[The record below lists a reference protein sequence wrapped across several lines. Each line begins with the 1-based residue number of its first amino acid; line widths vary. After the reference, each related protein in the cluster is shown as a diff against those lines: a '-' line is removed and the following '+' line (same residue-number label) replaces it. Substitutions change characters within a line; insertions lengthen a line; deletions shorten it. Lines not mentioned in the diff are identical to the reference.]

1 MGLSPDEPQVL
12 RAIRI
17 QGLLLGTL
25 QFHTNCFPTSLRN
38 SVDLCYFKLPNSE
51 HFKCVPK
58 TCCFGAKLGET
69 EGRNLLG
76 GSVAVSSATGRCNWG
91 TGDACPQEVV
101 LSQSIYVRGCLD
113 ILSEMYSSDLVNLL
127 LLYGL
132 GGTVFVLIEL
142 VAVALAFAYA
152 AQLNGRVVQRF
163 PLTRVF

>member
-1 MGLSPDEPQVL
+1 M
-12 RAIRI
+12 
-17 QGLLLGTL
+17 
-25 QFHTNCFPTSLRN
+25 C
-38 SVDLCYFKLPNSE
+38 DLKLPNSE

-69 EGRNLLG
+69 EGRSLLG
-76 GSVAVSSATGRCNWG
+76 GPVTVSSATGRCNWG

-152 AQLNGRVVQRF
+152 AQLNR
-163 PLTRVF
+163 RVFFNDFH